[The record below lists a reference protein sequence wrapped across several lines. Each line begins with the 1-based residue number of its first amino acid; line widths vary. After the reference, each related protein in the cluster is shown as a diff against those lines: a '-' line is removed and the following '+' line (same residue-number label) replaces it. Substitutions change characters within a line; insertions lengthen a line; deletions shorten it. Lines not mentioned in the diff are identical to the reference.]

1 MTLQTIIRPLVDHA
15 HQLLWIKVALENVF
29 PGPSTDIQDSFT
41 WDCIKE
47 AAKDLG
53 TFLKPMLDMVSRYE
67 VLKSRAIAYV
77 DITIYLGHDA
87 NILFRCGLVLAS

>member
-1 MTLQTIIRPLVDHA
+1 MVDHA
-15 HQLLWIKVALENVF
+15 HQLLRINVALENTF
-29 PGPSTDIQDSFT
+29 PGPSADVQDSFT

-47 AAKDLG
+47 AAKDPG
-53 TFLKPMLDMVSRYE
+53 SPLKPMLEKVGRDD

-77 DITIYLGHDA
+77 GVIIYLGHEA